1 MAEVIGLLGSFAIL
15 ICFTMNDERK
25 IRIIDAIGA
34 GLYVI
39 YGLMIGSFS
48 NVFMNAVLILIQ
60 CYKLIRLRRNKHG
73 SSEDTN
79 R

>member
-1 MAEVIGLLGSFAIL
+1 MADGVGMFASIMIL

-39 YGLMIGSFS
+39 YGFMIGSFP
-48 NVFMNAVLILIQ
+48 NIFMNAVLILIQ
-60 CYKLIRLRRNKHG
+60 CYKLARLRRLRNGKA
-73 SSEDTN
+73 EN
-79 R
+79 

>member
-1 MAEVIGLLGSFAIL
+1 MSEAIGMFASAMILL
-15 ICFTMNDERK
+15 CFTMNDERK

-39 YGLMIGSFS
+39 YGIMIGSFS

-60 CYKLIRLRRNKHG
+60 CYKLARLRRK
-73 SSEDTN
+73 
-79 R
+79 